1 MPCFLLQR
9 NMSLFRDQALAAQ
22 QTKWLGDIILIRP
35 ITFTFL
41 TTFAVA
47 LAAIVCAFLAWGSY
61 TKHSTVS
68 GQLLP
73 DTGLIKVYAPQAG
86 VVVEQHVKEGQP
98 VQAGEELYVLSSE
111 RQSSTLGAIQ
121 AAISGQVEQ
130 RQASLRDEMQK
141 TRLLQQEERSGLHNK
156 IAGLGNELAKL
167 DKQIAGQQDRV
178 KLAQE
183 TLQRYQGLLQQD
195 YISKEQFQQKQE
207 DLLDQKNRQQ
217 SLERDHISVGRDL
230 SAQRSELS
238 GLSLKQQNQLAQI
251 DRSLSSTGQE
261 LTESEAKRR
270 IVITAPEAGVAT
282 AVIADAGQAVDGNRP
297 LVSIVPAGAALR
309 AELYAPSRAI
319 GFIRPGDQVLIRYQA
334 YPYQKF
340 GHHKGVVE
348 SVAKTALPNNEL
360 NTIGAPAGG
369 SNSEPM
375 YRINVLLASQQ
386 VTAYGKPQA
395 LQAGMLL
402 EADVQQEKLHLY
414 EWVLDPLYSLT
425 GKL

>member
-1 MPCFLLQR
+1 
-9 NMSLFRDQALAAQ
+9 MSLFRDQALAAQ

>member
-1 MPCFLLQR
+1 MQR

>member
-1 MPCFLLQR
+1 MA
-9 NMSLFRDQALAAQ
+9 LFRDQALAAQ
-22 QTKWLGDIILIRP
+22 QTKWLGDIVLIRP
-35 ITFTFL
+35 LSFTFL
-41 TTFAVA
+41 TVFSVI
-47 LAAIVCAFLAWGSY
+47 LAALICAFLAWGSY

-68 GQLLP
+68 GQLIP
-73 DTGLIKVYAPQAG
+73 DTGLIKVYAPQTG
-86 VVVEQHVKEGQP
+86 IIIEQHVKEGQQ
-98 VQAGEELYVLSSE
+98 VKAGDVLYVLSSE
-111 RQSSTLGAIQ
+111 RQSSTLGATQ
-121 AAISGQVEQ
+121 AAISSQVEQ

-141 TRLLQQEERSGLHNK
+141 TRQLQLEERSGLNNK
-156 IAGLGNELAKL
+156 IAGLGNELSKL
-167 DKQIAGQQDRV
+167 DNQIAGQQDRV

-217 SLERDHISVGRDL
+217 SLERDRITVGRDL
-230 SAQRSELS
+230 SAQQTELA
-238 GLSLKQQNQLAQI
+238 GLSLKHQNQLAQI
-251 DRSLSSTGQE
+251 DRTLTSTGQE

-270 IVITAPEAGVAT
+270 IVVTAPESGIAT

-297 LVSIVPAGAALR
+297 LVSIVPAGATLR

-319 GFIRPGDQVLIRYQA
+319 GFVRPGDQVLIRYQA

-340 GHHKGVVE
+340 GHQRGVVE
-348 SVAKTALPNNEL
+348 SVAKTALPNSEL
-360 NTIGAPAGG
+360 NSIGAPAGG

-375 YRINVLLASQQ
+375 YRITVKLASQQ
-386 VTAYGKPQA
+386 VTAYGRPQP

-402 EADVQQEKLHLY
+402 DADVQQEKLHLY
-414 EWVLDPLYSLT
+414 EWVLEPLYSLT

>member
-1 MPCFLLQR
+1 
-9 NMSLFRDQALAAQ
+9 MSLFREQALAAQ
-22 QTKWLGDIILIRP
+22 QTKWLGDIVLVRP
-35 ITFTFL
+35 LSYTFL
-41 TTFAVA
+41 TAFAVL
-47 LAAIVCAFLAWGSY
+47 LAAMICAFLAWGSY
-61 TKHSTVS
+61 TRHSTVS
-68 GQLLP
+68 GQLIP
-73 DTGLIKVYAPQAG
+73 DAGLIKVYASQTG
-86 VVVEQHVKEGQP
+86 IVIEQHVKEGQQ
-98 VQAGEELYVLSSE
+98 VKAGEVLYVLSSE
-111 RQSSTLGAIQ
+111 RQSSTLGPTQ
-121 AAISGQVEQ
+121 AAISSQVEQ

-141 TRLLQQEERSGLHNK
+141 TRQLQQEERAGLNNK
-156 IAGLGNELAKL
+156 IAALGNELAKL
-167 DKQIAGQQDRV
+167 DNQIAGQQDRV

-207 DLLDQKNRQQ
+207 ELLDQKNRQQ
-217 SLERDHISVGRDL
+217 SLERDRITVGREL
-230 SAQRSELS
+230 SAQQTELS
-238 GLSLKQQNQLAQI
+238 GLSLKHQNLLAQI
-251 DRSLSSTGQE
+251 DRTLTSTGQE

-270 IVITAPEAGVAT
+270 IVVTAPGAGIAT
-282 AVIADAGQAVDGNRP
+282 AVIADAGQSVDGNRP
-297 LVSIVPAGAALR
+297 LVSIVPAGATLR

-340 GHHKGVVE
+340 GHQKGGVA

-360 NTIGAPAGG
+360 NAIGTSGS

-375 YRINVLLASQQ
+375 YRIDVRLASQQ

-402 EADVQQEKLHLY
+402 EADVRQEKLRLY
-414 EWVLDPLYSLT
+414 EWVLEPLYSLT

>member
-1 MPCFLLQR
+1 
-9 NMSLFRDQALAAQ
+9 MSLFREQALAAQ
-22 QTKWLGDIILIRP
+22 QTRWLGDIVLVRP
-35 ITFTFL
+35 LSYTFL
-41 TTFAVA
+41 TAFAVM
-47 LAAIVCAFLAWGSY
+47 LAAMICAFLAWGSY
-61 TKHSTVS
+61 TRHSTVS
-68 GQLLP
+68 GQLIP
-73 DTGLIKVYAPQAG
+73 DSGLIKVYAPQTG
-86 VVVEQHVKEGQP
+86 IVIEQHVKEGQQ
-98 VQAGEELYVLSSE
+98 VKAGEVLYVLSSE
-111 RQSSTLGAIQ
+111 RQSSTLGATQ
-121 AAISGQVEQ
+121 AAISSQVEQ

-141 TRLLQQEERSGLHNK
+141 TRQLQLEERSGLNNK

-167 DKQIAGQQDRV
+167 DNQIAGQQDRV

-207 DLLDQKNRQQ
+207 ELLDQKNRQQ
-217 SLERDHISVGRDL
+217 SLERDRITVGREL
-230 SAQRSELS
+230 SAQQTELS
-238 GLSLKQQNQLAQI
+238 GLSLKQQNLLAQI
-251 DRSLSSTGQE
+251 DRTLTSTGQE

-270 IVITAPEAGVAT
+270 IVVTAPEAGIAT
-282 AVIADAGQAVDGNRP
+282 AVIADAGQSVDGNRP
-297 LVSIVPAGAALR
+297 LVSIVPAGAMLR

-334 YPYQKF
+334 YPYHKF
-340 GHHKGVVE
+340 GHQKGVVE

-360 NTIGAPAGG
+360 NTIGTSAS

-375 YRINVLLASQQ
+375 YRIDVKLTSQQ

-402 EADVQQEKLHLY
+402 EADVRQEKLRLY
-414 EWVLDPLYSLT
+414 EWVLEPLYSLT